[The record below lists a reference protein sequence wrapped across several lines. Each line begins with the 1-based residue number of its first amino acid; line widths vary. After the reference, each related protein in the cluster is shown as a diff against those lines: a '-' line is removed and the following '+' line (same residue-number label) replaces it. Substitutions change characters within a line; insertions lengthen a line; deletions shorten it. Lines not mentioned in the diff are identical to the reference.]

1 MKKLTFFLLMLVASI
16 GATAKSLVFTLNDGT
31 KVYYQLSSEVNPI
44 MRFKEGKLLINDDV
58 YEFDGIKNFYL
69 SDEDAPNA
77 IENVQSKPNV
87 TFQANT
93 VLIPA
98 DAVKVLK
105 VFTVDGV
112 EVKTVI
118 QNEGDVFSVDLNGL
132 AKGVYVI
139 STGKSSLKV
148 IKK

>member
-44 MRFKEGKLLINDDV
+44 MRFKEGKLLVNDDV

-87 TFQANT
+87 TFKANT

-98 DAVKVLK
+98 DAVKVLT

>member
-31 KVYYQLSSEVNPI
+31 KVYYKLSSEVNPI
-44 MRFKEGKLLINDDV
+44 MRFKEGKLLVNDDV

-87 TFQANT
+87 TFKANT

>member
-44 MRFKEGKLLINDDV
+44 MRFKEGKLLVNDDV

-87 TFQANT
+87 TFKANT

-105 VFTVDGV
+105 VFTVYGV

>member
-1 MKKLTFFLLMLVASI
+1 MKKLTFSLLMLVASI

-31 KVYYQLSSEVNPI
+31 KVYYQLSAEVNPI
-44 MRFKEGKLLINDDV
+44 MRFKEGKLLVNDDV

-87 TFQANT
+87 TFKANT

>member
-1 MKKLTFFLLMLVASI
+1 MKKLTFSLLMLVASI

-44 MRFKEGKLLINDDV
+44 MRFKEGKMLVNDDV

-87 TFQANT
+87 TFKANT

>member
-31 KVYYQLSSEVNPI
+31 KVHYQLSSEVNPI
-44 MRFKEGKLLINDDV
+44 MRFKEGKMLVNDDV

-87 TFQANT
+87 TFKANT

>member
-44 MRFKEGKLLINDDV
+44 MRFKEGKLLVNDDV
-58 YEFDGIKNFYL
+58 YEFDGIKNFHL

-87 TFQANT
+87 TFKANT

-148 IKK
+148 TKK

>member
-31 KVYYQLSSEVNPI
+31 KLYYQLSSEVNPI
-44 MRFKEGKLLINDDV
+44 MRFKEGKLLVNDDV

-87 TFQANT
+87 TFKANT

-112 EVKTVI
+112 EVKIVI

>member
-1 MKKLTFFLLMLVASI
+1 MKKLTFSLLMLVASI

-44 MRFKEGKLLINDDV
+44 MRFKEGKLLVNDDV
-58 YEFDGIKNFYL
+58 YGFDGIKNFYL

-87 TFQANT
+87 TFKANT

>member
-1 MKKLTFFLLMLVASI
+1 MLVASI

-44 MRFKEGKLLINDDV
+44 MRFKEGKLLVNDDV
-58 YEFDGIKNFYL
+58 YEFDGVKNFYL

-87 TFQANT
+87 TFKANT

>member
-44 MRFKEGKLLINDDV
+44 MRFKEGKLLVNDDV

-87 TFQANT
+87 TFKANT

-105 VFTVDGV
+105 VFTGDGV

>member
-1 MKKLTFFLLMLVASI
+1 MLVASI

-44 MRFKEGKLLINDDV
+44 MRFKEGKLLVNDDV

-87 TFQANT
+87 TFKANT

-118 QNEGDVFSVDLNGL
+118 QNEADVFSVDLNGL

>member
-44 MRFKEGKLLINDDV
+44 MRFKEGKLLVNDDV
-58 YEFDGIKNFYL
+58 CEFDGIKNFYL

-87 TFQANT
+87 TFKANT

>member
-1 MKKLTFFLLMLVASI
+1 MLVASI

-44 MRFKEGKLLINDDV
+44 MRFKEGKLLVNDDV

-87 TFQANT
+87 TFKANT

>member
-1 MKKLTFFLLMLVASI
+1 MLVASI

-44 MRFKEGKLLINDDV
+44 MRFKEGKLLVNDDV

-87 TFQANT
+87 TFKANT

-98 DAVKVLK
+98 DAVKMLK

>member
-44 MRFKEGKLLINDDV
+44 MRFKEGKLLVNDDV

-87 TFQANT
+87 TFKANT

-112 EVKTVI
+112 EVKAVI

>member
-44 MRFKEGKLLINDDV
+44 MRFKEGKLLVNDDV

-87 TFQANT
+87 TFKANT

-98 DAVKVLK
+98 DAVKMLK

>member
-1 MKKLTFFLLMLVASI
+1 MKKLTFFFLMLVASI

-44 MRFKEGKLLINDDV
+44 MRFKEGKLLVNDDV

-69 SDEDAPNA
+69 SDEDAPDA

-87 TFQANT
+87 TFKANT

>member
-1 MKKLTFFLLMLVASI
+1 MLVASI

-44 MRFKEGKLLINDDV
+44 MRFKEGKLLVNDDV

-87 TFQANT
+87 AFKANT

>member
-44 MRFKEGKLLINDDV
+44 MRFKEGKLLVNDDV

-87 TFQANT
+87 SFKANT

>member
-16 GATAKSLVFTLNDGT
+16 GATAKTLVFTLNDGT

-44 MRFKEGKLLINDDV
+44 MRFKEGKLLVNDDV

-87 TFQANT
+87 TFKANT

-148 IKK
+148 TKK

>member
-44 MRFKEGKLLINDDV
+44 MRFKEGKLLVNDDV

-87 TFQANT
+87 TFKANT

-112 EVKTVI
+112 EVKTGI

-148 IKK
+148 TKK

>member
-1 MKKLTFFLLMLVASI
+1 MKKLALFLLMLVASI

-44 MRFKEGKLLINDDV
+44 MRFKEGKMLVNDDV

-87 TFQANT
+87 TFKANT

-148 IKK
+148 TKK

>member
-1 MKKLTFFLLMLVASI
+1 MLVASI

-44 MRFKEGKLLINDDV
+44 MRFKEGKLLVNDDV
-58 YEFDGIKNFYL
+58 YEFDGIKNFHL

-87 TFQANT
+87 TFKANT

>member
-31 KVYYQLSSEVNPI
+31 KVHYQLSSEVNPI
-44 MRFKEGKLLINDDV
+44 MRFKEGKMLVNDDV

-87 TFQANT
+87 TFKANT

-148 IKK
+148 TKK

>member
-1 MKKLTFFLLMLVASI
+1 MKKLTFSLLMLVASI

-44 MRFKEGKLLINDDV
+44 MRFKEGKLLVNDDV

-87 TFQANT
+87 TFKANT

-98 DAVKVLK
+98 DAVKVFK

>member
-44 MRFKEGKLLINDDV
+44 MRFKEGKLLVNDDV

-87 TFQANT
+87 TFKANT
-93 VLIPA
+93 VLSPA

>member
-87 TFQANT
+87 TFKANT

>member
-31 KVYYQLSSEVNPI
+31 KVYYQLSSEVNPV
-44 MRFKEGKLLINDDV
+44 MRFKEGKLLVNDDV

-87 TFQANT
+87 TFKANT

>member
-1 MKKLTFFLLMLVASI
+1 MKKLTFSLLMLVASI

>member
-44 MRFKEGKLLINDDV
+44 MRFKEGKLLVNDDV
-58 YEFDGIKNFYL
+58 YEFDGIKNFYF

-87 TFQANT
+87 TFKANT

>member
-1 MKKLTFFLLMLVASI
+1 MKKLTFSLLMLVASI

-44 MRFKEGKLLINDDV
+44 MPFKEGKLLVNDDV

-87 TFQANT
+87 TFKANT

-132 AKGVYVI
+132 AKGVYLI

>member
-1 MKKLTFFLLMLVASI
+1 MKKLTFSLLMLVASI

-44 MRFKEGKLLINDDV
+44 MRFKEGKLLVNDDV
-58 YEFDGIKNFYL
+58 YEFDGIKNFHL

-87 TFQANT
+87 TFKANT

>member
-1 MKKLTFFLLMLVASI
+1 MKKVTFSLLMLVASI

-44 MRFKEGKLLINDDV
+44 MRFKEGKLLVNDDV

-87 TFQANT
+87 TFKANT

>member
-44 MRFKEGKLLINDDV
+44 MRFKEGKLLVNDDV

-87 TFQANT
+87 TFKANT

-118 QNEGDVFSVDLNGL
+118 QNEDDVFSVDLNGL

>member
-1 MKKLTFFLLMLVASI
+1 MKKLTFFLLMLVVSI

-44 MRFKEGKLLINDDV
+44 MRFKEGKLLVNDDV

-87 TFQANT
+87 TFKANT

>member
-31 KVYYQLSSEVNPI
+31 KVHYQLSSEVNPI
-44 MRFKEGKLLINDDV
+44 MRFKEGKLLVNDDV

-87 TFQANT
+87 TFKANT

-105 VFTVDGV
+105 VFTVEGV

>member
-1 MKKLTFFLLMLVASI
+1 MKKLTFSLLMLVASI

-44 MRFKEGKLLINDDV
+44 MRFKEGKLLVNDDV

-87 TFQANT
+87 TFKANT

>member
-1 MKKLTFFLLMLVASI
+1 MKKLTLSLLMLVASI

-44 MRFKEGKLLINDDV
+44 MRFKEGKLLVNDDV

-87 TFQANT
+87 TFKANT

-148 IKK
+148 TKK

>member
-1 MKKLTFFLLMLVASI
+1 MKKLTLSLLMLVASI

-44 MRFKEGKLLINDDV
+44 MRFKEGKLLVNDDV

-87 TFQANT
+87 TFKANT

-132 AKGVYVI
+132 AKGVYAI